1 MELRDYFADIL
12 RSIAFLS
19 RISVPSRVFAGHD
32 GSLSRTVRAFPAA
45 GVLILVPSA
54 LALVLLMHLGADPMV
69 AAIVALAIQ
78 TMTTGA
84 LHEDGLADSA
94 DGLFGGRDRDHAL
107 EIMKDSR
114 IGSYGTVALILGF
127 GLRAAAIAAIARDVP
142 PAAAGACLL
151 AVGSLSR
158 MMMVWHWSSL
168 PSARSKG
175 IAANAGMPE
184 KSAFR
189 MAVLAGTALFAILL
203 WPFTS
208 LTAIALALGLASV
221 AAAGFTA
228 HVSGKLGGH
237 TGDTIG
243 ATQQICEA
251 VALAALATSI

>member
-19 RISVPSRVFAGHD
+19 RFSVPARVFAGHD
-32 GSLSRTVRAFPAA
+32 GSLSQTVRAFPAA

-54 LALVLLMHLGADPMV
+54 LSLLLLMELGADPML

-78 TMTTGA
+78 TVTTGA

-127 GLRAAAIAAIARDVP
+127 GLRAAAIAAIAHDLP
-142 PAAAGACLL
+142 PTSVALALL
-151 AVGSLSR
+151 AIGSLSR

-168 PSARSKG
+168 PSARAKG
-175 IAANAGMPE
+175 VAANAGMPE
-184 KSAFR
+184 KPAFR
-189 MAVLAGTALFAILL
+189 MAILVGTTLFAILL
-203 WPFTS
+203 WPVTS
-208 LTAIALALGLASV
+208 IATMALVLGLASL